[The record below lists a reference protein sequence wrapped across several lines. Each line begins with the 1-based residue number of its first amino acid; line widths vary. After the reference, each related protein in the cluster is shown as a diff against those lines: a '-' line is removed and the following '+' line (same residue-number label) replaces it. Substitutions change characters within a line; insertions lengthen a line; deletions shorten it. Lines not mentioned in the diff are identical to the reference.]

1 MKNLGKAFSFFF
13 KDPSWVTK
21 TLIAAGF
28 MILSLVGLGIPV
40 LAGYHVQI
48 AQRVM
53 RREEHPLPPW
63 TDVGVQFIVGLKYCI
78 IYLIYLLPILLLF
91 IPVVGLV
98 IAGAV
103 VDDPGVLGAI
113 SGLYLFAVMFFVGLY
128 SLALSVAAPIILY
141 RFAKQ
146 ERISDALDIGG
157 VFRDFKRNWQ
167 NVLVVA
173 LLSVGVHSFAFIGIF
188 FFLIGVFLTIFYAYG
203 VTAYLAGLLYLE
215 RPSPEATV

>member
-1 MKNLGKAFSFFF
+1 MKDLGKAFSFFF

-28 MILSLVGLGIPV
+28 MLLSLIGLGIPV

-78 IYLIYLLPILLLF
+78 VYLIYLLPVILLF
-91 IPVVGLV
+91 IPVVGFV
-98 IAGAV
+98 IASAV
-103 VDDPGVLGAI
+103 TDDPGVLGAI
-113 SGLYLFAVMFFVGLY
+113 SAIYLIGVMFFVVLY
-128 SLALSVAAPIILY
+128 SLALSVSSPIILY
-141 RFAKQ
+141 RFAQQ

-157 VFRDFKRNWQ
+157 LFRDFKRNWQ
-167 NVLVVA
+167 NTLVVA
-173 LLSVGVHSFAFIGIF
+173 LLTVGVHSFAFIGIF

-203 VTAYLAGLLYLE
+203 VSAYLAGLLYLE
-215 RPSPEATV
+215 RPSPEAAL

>member
-1 MKNLGKAFSFFF
+1 MKDLGKAFSFFF
-13 KDPSWVTK
+13 KDPSWITK

-28 MILSLVGLGIPV
+28 MILSLIGLGIPV

-63 TDVGVQFIVGLKYCI
+63 SDVGVQFIVGLKYCI
-78 IYLIYLLPILLLF
+78 VYLIYLLPVILLF
-91 IPVVGLV
+91 IPAIGLA
-98 IAGAV
+98 IASAV
-103 VDDPGVLGAI
+103 ADDPAVLGAI
-113 SGLYLFAVMFFVGLY
+113 STLYLLATMFVVVLY

-141 RFAKQ
+141 RFAQ
-146 ERISDALDIGG
+146 RERISDALDIAG

-167 NVLVVA
+167 NTLVVA
-173 LLSVGVHSFAFIGIF
+173 LLSVGVHSFAFIGIV
-188 FFLIGVFLTIFYAYG
+188 FFLIGVFFTIFYAYG
-203 VTAYLAGLLYLE
+203 VSAYLAGLLCLE

>member
-1 MKNLGKAFSFFF
+1 MKDLGKAFSFFF
-13 KDPSWVTK
+13 KDPSWGTK

-28 MILSLVGLGIPV
+28 MILSIVGLGIPV

-78 IYLIYLLPILLLF
+78 VYVIYLLPVMLLF

-98 IAGAV
+98 IASAV
-103 VDDPGVLGAI
+103 TDDPGVLGAI
-113 SGLYLFAVMFFVGLY
+113 STLYLLAVMCFVVLY
-128 SLALSVAAPIILY
+128 SLVLSISAPIILY
-141 RFAKQ
+141 RFAEH
-146 ERISDALDIGG
+146 ERISDALDVSG
-157 VFRDFKRNWQ
+157 VFHDFKRNWQ
-167 NVLVVA
+167 NTLIVA
-173 LLSVGVHSFAFIGIF
+173 LLTVGVHSFAFIGIF

-203 VTAYLAGLLYLE
+203 VSAYLAGLLSLE
-215 RPSPEATV
+215 RHSPEATS

>member
-1 MKNLGKAFSFFF
+1 
-13 KDPSWVTK
+13 
-21 TLIAAGF
+21 

-78 IYLIYLLPILLLF
+78 VYLIYLLPILLLF

-146 ERISDALDIGG
+146 ERIRDALDIGG

>member
-113 SGLYLFAVMFFVGLY
+113 STLYLFAVMFFVVLY

-167 NVLVVA
+167 NALVVA

>member
-78 IYLIYLLPILLLF
+78 VYLIYLLPILLLF

>member
-63 TDVGVQFIVGLKYCI
+63 TDVGVQFIVGLKYCVV
-78 IYLIYLLPILLLF
+78 YLIYLLPILLLF
-91 IPVVGLV
+91 IPVVGLI

-113 SGLYLFAVMFFVGLY
+113 STLYLFAVMFFVVLY

-167 NVLVVA
+167 NALVVA

-203 VTAYLAGLLYLE
+203 VSAYLAGLLYLE